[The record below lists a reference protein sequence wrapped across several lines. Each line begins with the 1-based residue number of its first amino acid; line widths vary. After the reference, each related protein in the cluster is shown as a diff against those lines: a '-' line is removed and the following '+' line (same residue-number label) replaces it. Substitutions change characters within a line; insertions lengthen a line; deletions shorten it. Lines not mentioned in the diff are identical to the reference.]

1 VTRKRRPAGATPA
14 LAATFFFWAAL
25 FIYAPILPAYAIARG
40 ASLGLV
46 GIVVGA
52 YGVTQGLLRL
62 PIGVASD
69 RWNCSRGVVQAGFAA
84 ISLGGLTL
92 AVAHAPA
99 LLVLGRVLA
108 GVGASTWVA
117 LLVLAVGA
125 YPSARLTDA
134 MSAVAVSA
142 TLAEVVAVLA
152 GGLLAEHVGWAAP
165 FYASTALA
173 AAGLGPA
180 LRLAAPVATASTVTT
195 WARVASAARRPQLL
209 VVSALTALVTL
220 TIYVTTYGFV
230 PVLAVE
236 RGATRADLGVL
247 GTLAQA
253 GFAAGALITARAA
266 RRVTPPTLLM
276 SGAGLVALSAALIPF
291 VSGIRLLQLT
301 QGLGGIGR
309 GLVNPIAATLALS
322 GVHESDR
329 TTTMGLYQMG
339 WTTGIVLG
347 PPLAGWLAETHGLST
362 AFLAGA
368 FASLVAVALGGW
380 LRLQDRRP

>member
-1 VTRKRRPAGATPA
+1 MLAGAG
-14 LAATFFFWAAL
+14 AA
-25 FIYAPILPAYAIARG
+25 
-40 ASLGLV
+40 
-46 GIVVGA
+46 
-52 YGVTQGLLRL
+52 
-62 PIGVASD
+62 
-69 RWNCSRGVVQAGFAA
+69 
-84 ISLGGLTL
+84 
-92 AVAHAPA
+92 
-99 LLVLGRVLA
+99 
-108 GVGASTWVA
+108 TWVA

-125 YPSARLTDA
+125 YPAERLTDA
-134 MSAVAVSA
+134 MSAVAVFA

-165 FYASTALA
+165 FYASAVLA
-173 AAGLGPA
+173 GAGLGPA
-180 LRLAAPVATASTVTT
+180 LRLTAPVATASTVTT
-195 WARVASAARRPQLL
+195 WSRVASAARRPQLL

-253 GFAAGALITARAA
+253 GFAAGALITARAV

-276 SGAGLVALSAALIPF
+276 GGAGLVALSAALVPF
-291 VSGIRLLQLT
+291 VSGLRWLQLT

-322 GVHESDR
+322 GVRESDR

-347 PPLAGWLAETHGLST
+347 PPLAGWLAETHGLSA
-362 AFLAGA
+362 AFLTGA
-368 FASLVAVALGGW
+368 FASLVAVGLGGW
-380 LRLQDRRP
+380 LRLHDRRP